1 MKDSIHTAQERS
13 PIDVRLR
20 MSALWVAT
28 MLVFLCVDLFSLY
41 RADVRQGLDDGRVS
55 VFDVGQ
61 PFLLGI
67 TVYVIVP
74 SVMVYLSLVLPR
86 RINRVVSILLASV
99 YAITIAGSAVGEWAY
114 FVLGSLVEVSL
125 LVVLIHH
132 SWTWRPRAASS
143 ASA

>member
-1 MKDSIHTAQERS
+1 M
-13 PIDVRLR
+13 
-20 MSALWVAT
+20 
-28 MLVFLCVDLFSLY
+28 
-41 RADVRQGLDDGRVS
+41 
-55 VFDVGQ
+55 FDVGQ

-86 RINRVVSILLASV
+86 RFNRVLSILLASI

-132 SWTWRPRAASS
+132 SWTWRPRVASS